1 MKPKNLR
8 ELKPDFLRLYNEE
21 KKYIREIARIYD
33 VDKSSVSRYIHE
45 DTKPRVRGLTDEQK
59 ETAKRMYESFYTVS
73 EITKELE
80 AVNSTVRNFL
90 IREYGEIRSSRN
102 SKKYEHL
109 RDSFVED
116 YNNGLSSWDISK
128 KYNVSPT
135 TILNYI
141 GEKGVKARD
150 YSESSNRYEI
160 YEEYFDV
167 LDNHRAYIL
176 GLIVGNS
183 SENKKSSMNFIDLRV
198 SENQKNMLDEI
209 LETLY
214 VSECPALSVINK
226 TLVVRIQSKKLVKR
240 ILELKNQMFS
250 TEIPKELENFKGY
263 FLKGVI
269 RSSKV
274 EIEKGI
280 CLKLYES
287 QIEPTK
293 ALISDFFKL
302 EETCKSAK
310 DVFASN
316 ENFKVLGLTFCK
328 EHSIYRVTKEKNQ
341 GFQKE
346 LSSDIGTDLMN
357 NIYMIFLSRDQEYN
371 MVQK

>member
-21 KKYIREIARIYD
+21 KKSIREIARIYR

-45 DTKPRVRGLTDEQK
+45 DTKPRVRGLTEEQK
-59 ETAKRMYESFYTVS
+59 ETAKRMYENYYTVS
-73 EITKELE
+73 EITNELK

-102 SKKYEHL
+102 SKRYEHL
-109 RDSFVED
+109 RDSFIED

-160 YEEYFDV
+160 NEAYFDV
-167 LDNHRAYIL
+167 LDERKAYIL

-183 SENKKSSMNFIDLRV
+183 SENKKSSMNFIDLRF
-198 SENQKNMLDEI
+198 SKNQKEILDEI
-209 LETLY
+209 LETIY
-214 VSECPALSVINK
+214 VSEYPALSTINK
-226 TLVVRIQSKKLVKR
+226 TFVARIYSKKLVKR

-250 TEIPKELENFKGY
+250 NNIPEELEDYKSH

-269 RSSKV
+269 KSSKIDV
-274 EIEKGI
+274 EKGI
-280 CLKLYES
+280 CIKLYEN
-287 QIEPTK
+287 QIKPLK
-293 ALISDFFKL
+293 ALINTFFEL
-302 EETCKSAK
+302 EEVYKSAK
-310 DVFASN
+310 DIFSSD

-328 EHSIYRVTKEKNQ
+328 EHSIYRIAKEKNQ
-341 GFQKE
+341 EFQKE
-346 LSSDIGTDLMN
+346 LLSDIDTDLMN
-357 NIYMIFLSRDQEYN
+357 NIYIIFFSRDQEYN
-371 MVQK
+371 MIQK